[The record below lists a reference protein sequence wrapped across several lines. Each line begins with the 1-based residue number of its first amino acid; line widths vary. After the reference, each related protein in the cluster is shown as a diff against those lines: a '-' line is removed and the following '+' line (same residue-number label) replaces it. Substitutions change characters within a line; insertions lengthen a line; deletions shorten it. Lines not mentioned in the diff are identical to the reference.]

1 MVAFGTLSIRLMFNI
16 RLQDVPKELILFSM
30 SLEMTHDSEPYSNTV
45 IQVVLNNFT
54 LVEIGMDGTL
64 IFYFLIFSMFNIG
77 EYSLYGNLV
86 FPIIP

>member
-1 MVAFGTLSIRLMFNI
+1 
-16 RLQDVPKELILFSM
+16 
-30 SLEMTHDSEPYSNTV
+30 MTDDSQPYSNTV

-54 LVEIGMDGTL
+54 LVEIGVDGPF

-86 FPIIP
+86 FPIIPQSRTFCNIIYLLVLVWQSIIKLKLKL

>member
-1 MVAFGTLSIRLMFNI
+1 MEDNVLSM
-16 RLQDVPKELILFSM
+16 
-30 SLEMTHDSEPYSNTV
+30 MTDDSQPYSNTV

-54 LVEIGMDGTL
+54 LVEIGMDGPF

-86 FPIIP
+86 FPIIPQSCTFCIFCNIIYLLVLV